1 MEHENDKENIQK
13 AQRFIQKQVVL
24 ATLRQNS
31 TIAEICQQ
39 FGVVES
45 QVYKWRNQALAN
57 MEEAFAYG
65 KKLGSEVHEQEI
77 ARLHQKIG
85 KLTVERDF
93 LEHAW
98 SRYQSKK
105 EGV

>member
-1 MEHENDKENIQK
+1 MTKRTFRKHNSAFK
-13 AQRFIQKQVVL
+13 KQVVL
-24 ATLRQNS
+24 AALRQNS

-39 FGVVES
+39 FSIVES

-57 MEEAFAYG
+57 MEEAFTYG
-65 KKLGSEVHEQEI
+65 KKVGAEVHEQEV
-77 ARLHQKIG
+77 ACLHQKIG

-105 EGV
+105 ESI

>member
-1 MEHENDKENIQK
+1 
-13 AQRFIQKQVVL
+13 VL
-24 ATLRQNS
+24 AVLRQDR

-65 KKLGSEVHEQEI
+65 KKFGADAQEQEI
-77 ARLHQKIG
+77 AHLHQKIG

-105 EGV
+105 GAA

>member
-1 MEHENDKENIQK
+1 M
-13 AQRFIQKQVVL
+13 VL
-24 ATLRQNS
+24 AVLRQDR

-39 FGVVES
+39 FGVAES
-45 QVYKWRNQALAN
+45 QVYKWRNQAMAN
-57 MEEAFAYG
+57 MEEAFARG
-65 KKLGSEVHEQEI
+65 KKFGTEAHEQEI

-98 SRYQSKK
+98 SAYQSKK
-105 EGV
+105 GTT